1 MAFASRRL
9 ADLAASL
16 SKRPFCLDHFLFP
29 MWSLFSQPHLQQ
41 LQNMQP
47 PHPDAVRQT
56 GEPPTPPPAASE
68 TEPASARVSAF
79 AAGSGKASAG
89 ASGGLPQLT
98 GASGGDG
105 PPKLPPLQVS

>member
-1 MAFASRRL
+1 
-9 ADLAASL
+9 
-16 SKRPFCLDHFLFP
+16 

-89 ASGGLPQLT
+89 ASGGLPPLT